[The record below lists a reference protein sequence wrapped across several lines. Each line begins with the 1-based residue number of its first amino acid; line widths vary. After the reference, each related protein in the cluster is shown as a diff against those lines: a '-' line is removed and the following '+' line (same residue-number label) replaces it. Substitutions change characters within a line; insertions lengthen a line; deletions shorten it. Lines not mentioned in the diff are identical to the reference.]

1 MSNLPPPAV
10 DSSPRSTYTCPYCR
24 LDSEGSETSCLHC
37 GAPVD
42 VRVRVSVSGWESQP
56 PITDLAKIQFG
67 HSTVQISGM
76 YVPAAE
82 LRLAQGEGVFFS
94 HHSLLWADG
103 QIQLGNQPLKGA
115 WNRKMAGMDLVMMEA
130 TGPGTMALA
139 DNAAGETI
147 AVPLMPGR
155 SVDVREG
162 RFLTAS
168 LNVSYSWFQ
177 SGVWYTTRNGDETE
191 THHPAGMFVDRFDAT
206 DTPGLLLLHG
216 RGNVFLRDL
225 APGQTIC
232 IHPGSFV
239 WKDASVTMQ
248 MHLERPA
255 SGGWF
260 VRWQPAT
267 PWLRLSGPGRIAIS
281 SQYEQA
287 EDTGRIV
294 NSSAATT
301 VDWNDRQSLQQVAA
315 VRTAVA
321 NRFDDGPFET
331 ALDAFAEAQGFAV
344 GKDKNRGISRSH
356 EYRHPGGIDIVCT
369 VIDTSTAAA
378 ALSTLSGVL
387 GSRSSML
394 TNKLNSAVAGFG
406 RKGGDGEQ
414 VDGLGAPA
422 TWRRKDDSTSV
433 LSVVKG
439 ARSLN
444 VTITASIPPQDQLA
458 WLKAW
463 AAAALPTV

>member
-1 MSNLPPPAV
+1 MSDFAPPVV
-10 DSSPRSTYTCPYCR
+10 DAAPRAAYTCPYCR
-24 LDSEGSETSCLHC
+24 LDSDGSATSCIHC

-56 PITDLAKIQFG
+56 PIADLAKIQFG

-82 LRLAQGEGVFFS
+82 LRLAPDEGVFFS
-94 HHSLLWADG
+94 HHSLLWADN
-103 QIQLGNQPLKGA
+103 QIRLGNQPLKGA

-155 SVDVREG
+155 TVDVREG

-168 LNVSYSWFQ
+168 LNVTYSWFQ
-177 SGVWYTTRNGDETE
+177 SGVWYKTRDGDETE
-191 THHPAGMFVDRFDAT
+191 THHPAGMFVDRFEAT

-216 RGNVFLRDL
+216 RGNVFIRDL
-225 APGQTIC
+225 AVGQTIC

-239 WKDASVTMQ
+239 WKDSSVSMA

-260 VRWQPAT
+260 VNWQPAT
-267 PWLRLSGPGRIAIS
+267 PWLRLGGPGRIAMS
-281 SQYEQA
+281 SQYEHVEGA
-287 EDTGRIV
+287 GRIV
-294 NSSAATT
+294 SSSAATT
-301 VDWNDRQSLQQVAA
+301 VDWNAHQTRAQFDA
-315 VRTAVA
+315 VRSTVA
-321 NRFDDGPFET
+321 NRFKDAPFEE
-331 ALDAFAEAQGFAV
+331 ALDAFAQQQGFEI
-344 GKDKNRGISRSH
+344 GKDKNRGISRGH
-356 EYRHPGGIDIVCT
+356 EYHHPGGIDIVCT

-378 ALSTLSGVL
+378 ALSSLTGVL

-394 TNKLNSAVAGFG
+394 TNKLNNAMAGLG

-414 VDGLGAPA
+414 VDGLGSPA
-422 TWRRKDDSTSV
+422 TWRRKDDSNSV

-439 ARSLN
+439 ARTLN
-444 VTITASIPPQDQLA
+444 VSISAAVPPTDQLA

-463 AAAALPTV
+463 AGAALPTV